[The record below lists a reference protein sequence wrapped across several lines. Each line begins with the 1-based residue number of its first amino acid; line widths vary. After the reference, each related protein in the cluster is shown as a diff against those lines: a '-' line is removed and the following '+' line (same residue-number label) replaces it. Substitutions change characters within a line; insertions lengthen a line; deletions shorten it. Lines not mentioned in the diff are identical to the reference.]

1 MDEKQKGLFRWSEQA
16 SVYKVSV
23 NLARSCTPIEFR
35 PVPPPSY
42 VYVKFHI
49 YSAFLRAVFLGFA
62 VAEAVVATF
71 LEAVRLIFSLMALRL
86 LALPKEPMVLFPFA
100 DFLSPLPMSYV

>member
-1 MDEKQKGLFRWSEQA
+1 MNFIF
-16 SVYKVSV
+16 
-23 NLARSCTPIEFR
+23 T
-35 PVPPPSY
+35 
-42 VYVKFHI
+42 

-62 VAEAVVATF
+62 VVVAVAPTF

-100 DFLSPLPMSYV
+100 DFLSPLPMSLVQILGKYKTRNCKLQITKSKNVTSNE